1 MKKLEMKK
9 AAMKKL
15 FLRFPRWLVDWAR
28 EHAQDYLPRSP
39 KLRTQFRKLADGLP
53 YHVPSSEELRPFL
66 EDMKQHFAAKHRELE
81 AKRAKSL
88 KRRPSPDERLELL
101 EEQQRQHPQPPTG
114 RPASEVNL
122 LDSGPLG
129 EDARKG
135 KENRRQA
142 DEPRTKEAGDTPA
155 QEGGTDR

>member
-1 MKKLEMKK
+1 MYRLIEENVSEARRKFTANVKEI
-9 AAMKKL
+9 AAGGECEL
-15 FLRFPRWLVDWAR
+15 IVLV
-28 EHAQDYLPRSP
+28 
-39 KLRTQFRKLADGLP
+39 
-53 YHVPSSEELRPFL
+53 
-66 EDMKQHFAAKHRELE
+66 
-81 AKRAKSL
+81 L
-88 KRRPSPDERLELL
+88 KRGEPQAAIVSPTAFGQFIHWQA
-101 EEQQRQHPQPPTG
+101 EQQRQHPQPPTG

-155 QEGGTDR
+155 QDGGTDR